1 MADKRSP
8 SPATEKHEDARP
20 ASRPRLDDE
29 TDPAPPAQ
37 ASEAA
42 GEADTAAEAMEMTE
56 DVAEE
61 GKKGDEPEEELREKG
76 VKPEELKTI
85 REAYEDGSLEGYTD
99 AEDIVYPHKAELN
112 DKVIIWRGDITKLA
126 VDCIVNAANKSLLG
140 GGGVD
145 GAIHSAAGH
154 TLYDECKKLNGAET
168 GETKLTGGHRLPAK
182 HIAHTV
188 GPIFS
193 RNKRE
198 WCEEKLR
205 SCYTSTLG
213 LCVEKGLRSVALSG
227 ISTGVYGYPLDA
239 AAQVACDEVRKFLEG
254 EDGDK
259 IDHVIFC
266 VFRQIDVNSY
276 LDNVPA
282 YFPPPPGFKKT
293 VKGDAGAEDE
303 SKGDGGAKE
312 EAEGAEKPTAGET
325 KDE

>member
-1 MADKRSP
+1 MTDKRSP
-8 SPATEKHEDARP
+8 PPATEKHEDARP
-20 ASRPRLDDE
+20 ASRPRLDD
-29 TDPAPPAQ
+29 DPGPAPPAQ
-37 ASEAA
+37 ASEDA
-42 GEADTAAEAMEMTE
+42 GEADTAAAVVGEKE
-56 DVAEE
+56 DGAEE
-61 GKKGDEPEEELREKG
+61 EQKEEQPEEEEREKG
-76 VKPEELKTI
+76 IKPEELKTI
-85 REAYEDGSLEGYTD
+85 REAYEDGYLDGYTD

-112 DKVIIWRGDITKLA
+112 DKNVIWRGDITKLA

-140 GGGVD
+140 GVD
-145 GAIHSAAGH
+145 GAIHSAAGP
-154 TLYDECKKLNGAET
+154 TLYDECEKLNGADT

-193 RNKRE
+193 RNKRK

-205 SCYTSTLG
+205 SCYTSTLE
-213 LCVEKGLRSVALSG
+213 LCVEKGLRSVAFSG

-239 AAQVACDEVRKFLEG
+239 AAQIACDEVRKFLEG

-259 IDHVIFC
+259 IDYVVFC
-266 VFRQIDVNSY
+266 VFRQIDFNSY

-293 VKGDAGAEDE
+293 VKGDAADDKASKEDAGPGKAAEE
-303 SKGDGGAKE
+303 TETLIAGGK
-312 EAEGAEKPTAGET
+312 